1 MPAQL
6 PSPKSLADAVREVIR
21 QNKEL
26 GYQPNRFIGATQE
39 GYSPN
44 LRQVCIDLMYGGDA
58 LQALED
64 ALERY
69 PTLLTLEDLVGGRN
83 LVVNGNSIRMFSNKQ
98 NLGCNTLMRGLETGD
113 GLNDLQLD
121 STRNG

>member
-69 PTLLTLEDLVGGRN
+69 PTLLTLEGLVARSQFGSEWEFDKDVFEQAEAR
-83 LVVNGNSIRMFSNKQ
+83 VQYFDERVGNRRWSQ
-98 NLGCNTLMRGLETGD
+98 
-113 GLNDLQLD
+113 
-121 STRNG
+121 